1 MTMTTTMSDTCH
13 IADLL
18 VDDVTWRVAT
28 RPRRAEWQQAI
39 GELIE
44 EGELAAPSGTEEHAP
59 LRIYV
64 TVKSDQIDA
73 LFHDRRGFEVG
84 RLSLPRTIIAPV
96 FREYMTLLTSIGA
109 QGAEGYSPQVEAL
122 DIARRLIHNDAAD
135 LLIRHA
141 EQVIPSHKTAR
152 RLFTLFV
159 LLTHDTTKLFS

>member
-1 MTMTTTMSDTCH
+1 MSDETPMSDVCR

-28 RPRRAEWQQAI
+28 RTRRAEWQQAI

-44 EGELAAPSGTEEHAP
+44 EGELEAPPGTEELSP

-64 TVKSDQIDA
+64 TVLADRIDA
-73 LFHDRRGFEVG
+73 LFHDRRGAEVG
-84 RLSLPRTIIAPV
+84 RLSLPRPIIAPV

-122 DIARRLIHNDAAD
+122 DIARRLLHNDAAD

-141 EQVIPSHKTAR
+141 DQVIPSHKTAR